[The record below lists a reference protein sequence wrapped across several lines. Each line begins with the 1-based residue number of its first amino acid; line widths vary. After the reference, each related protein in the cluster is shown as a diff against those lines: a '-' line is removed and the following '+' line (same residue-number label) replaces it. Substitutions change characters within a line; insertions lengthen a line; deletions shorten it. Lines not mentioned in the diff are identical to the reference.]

1 MTSAFALAH
10 LARLRLEPEILDRK
24 VGSPTD
30 RYGRFEKLV
39 GGDTTAYAA
48 LSVGDLLYDAYR
60 IDPTAVEGI
69 DFARAADLS
78 DIFRFAHFSA
88 DLEALSPATFQG
100 NLSQLHGYVGER
112 IAACAL
118 RAEGADVQFPA
129 TSTEPGFDILV
140 NGEPFQVKC
149 LASPGGVH
157 EHLLRYP
164 DIPVITNS
172 ELAGF
177 FVEDD
182 RVTALPGFSHAE
194 VVART
199 TETLD
204 AGADLLNLQIPL
216 ISSGIAAIRVGRALW
231 ARESDPLSALGAGA
245 ADGVAGIGGGKLGA
259 VATAG
264 ALGLLGITG
273 GWLMVIAP
281 VFGSIGGFRGGRFIS
296 DQLKRNF
303 LCRIQARRLDA
314 AICTFAREA
323 VVVIDRMIASSIHF
337 RDKVLTSLRDR
348 SKFADALHRDW
359 LHRIDREIDRR
370 QFYRQRL
377 SAAAGDPTTIDSSS
391 RDLRFLAMHV
401 MWTTA
406 QAGVVRANL
415 RGPCGA
421 LGVAA
426 GEYDRSLKR
435 WLMR

>member
-1 MTSAFALAH
+1 MTGAIALADLPH
-10 LARLRLEPEILDRK
+10 LRLDPEILKRK
-24 VGSPTD
+24 IGGPND
-30 RYGRFEKLV
+30 RYGKFEKLI
-39 GGDTTAYAA
+39 GGDATAYAA
-48 LSVGDLLYDAYR
+48 LTVGDLLYDAYR

-69 DFARAADLS
+69 DFGRAADLS
-78 DIFRFAHFSA
+78 DIFRFARFSE

-112 IAACAL
+112 VAACAL

-149 LASPGGVH
+149 LSSPAGVH

-172 ELAGF
+172 ELAEF
-177 FVEDD
+177 FAGDD
-182 RVTALPGFSHAE
+182 RVTALPGFSHTE

-204 AGADLLNLQIPL
+204 AGADLLDLQIPL
-216 ISSGIAAIRVGRALW
+216 ISSGIAAVRVGRALW

-245 ADGVAGIGGGKLGA
+245 ADGIAGIGGGKLGA

-281 VFGSIGGFRGGRFIS
+281 VVGSIGGFRGGRFVS
-296 DQLKRNF
+296 DQLKRNL
-303 LCRIQARRLDA
+303 LCRTQARHLDA

-323 VVVIDRMIASSIHF
+323 VVVIDRMIASSIRF
-337 RDKVLTSLRDR
+337 RDEVLARLRDR
-348 SKFADALHRDW
+348 SQFAEALHRDW
-359 LHRIDREIDRR
+359 LQRVEREIDRR

-377 SAAAGDPTTIDSSS
+377 SAAANDPTTIDSSS

-406 QAGVVRANL
+406 QAGVVCANL
-415 RGPCGA
+415 RGPCIA

-426 GEYDRSLKR
+426 GDYDRSLKR

>member
-1 MTSAFALAH
+1 MTGAIALADLPH
-10 LARLRLEPEILDRK
+10 LRLDPEILDRK
-24 VGSPTD
+24 IGNQTD

-48 LSVGDLLYDAYR
+48 LSVGDLLYDMFR
-60 IDPTAVEGI
+60 IDPVAVQGI
-69 DFARAADLS
+69 DFARTENLS
-78 DIFRFAHFSA
+78 DIFHFARFSA
-88 DLEALSPATFQG
+88 GMEGLTPSQFRG
-100 NLSQLHGYVGER
+100 SFSQLHGHVGENVL
-112 IAACAL
+112 ACAM
-118 RAEGADVQFPA
+118 RAEGVDVEIA
-129 TSTEPGFDILV
+129 RTSTEKGWDLVV
-140 NGEPFQVKC
+140 NGDHTQVKC

-157 EHLLRYP
+157 EHLRLYP
-164 DIPVITNS
+164 DIPVIVNK
-172 ELAGF
+172 ELEGF
-177 FVEDD
+177 FVGDD
-182 RVTALPGFSHAE
+182 RVSTHSGFSHAD

-199 TETLD
+199 KEALD

-216 ISSGIAAIRVGRALW
+216 ITSAIATARIGRALW
-231 ARESDPLSALGAGA
+231 ARESDPLSALGAGV
-245 ADGVAGIGGGKLGA
+245 ADGVAGMGGGKLGA

-273 GWLMVIAP
+273 GWLLVIAP
-281 VFGSIGGFRGGRFIS
+281 VFGSIAGFRGGRFMS
-296 DQLKRNF
+296 DHLKRNL
-303 LCRIQARRLDA
+303 LCRTQARHLDA

-323 VVVIDRMIASSIHF
+323 VVVIDRMIANSIRF
-337 RDKVLTSLRDR
+337 GDRVLEALKDR

-359 LHRIDREIDRR
+359 LHRIEREIDRR

-377 SAAAGDPTTIDSSS
+377 SAAADDPTTIDSSS

-426 GEYDRSLKR
+426 GDYDRSLKR